1 MEKSEQNLLFNFWAW
16 QPCAISNKSTF
27 YCLLLLAYVDL
38 VKYFIFTF
46 YFFFRFP
53 SPVLRVQF
61 HPREEREILVSPM
74 RHAAVVVYLPENPS
88 TTTTT
93 TTTTLN
99 TQGAEHKLVPL
110 DDEVI
115 TGLNYALESKVT

>member
-1 MEKSEQNLLFNFWAW
+1 MTNLKL
-16 QPCAISNKSTF
+16 
-27 YCLLLLAYVDL
+27 
-38 VKYFIFTF
+38 IFS
-46 YFFFRFP
+46 FRFP

-61 HPREEREILVSPM
+61 HPRDEREILVSPM

-99 TQGAEHKLVPL
+99 TQGTVHKLVPL
-110 DDEVI
+110 DDEV
-115 TGLNYALESKVT
+115 LAQLH

>member
-1 MEKSEQNLLFNFWAW
+1 M
-16 QPCAISNKSTF
+16 
-27 YCLLLLAYVDL
+27 
-38 VKYFIFTF
+38 
-46 YFFFRFP
+46 
-53 SPVLRVQF
+53 RVQF

-99 TQGAEHKLVPL
+99 TQGAVHKLVPL
-110 DDEVI
+110 DDEVVSHHYVCVSSSD
-115 TGLNYALESKVT
+115 GCSKGCFQPDVVMFFFKSFHFFDNYNRVTIFLRSTE